1 MSKPVVIPNWK
12 YQKPSKGGH
21 RGLKKLLKY
30 VSYRE
35 SPDHNPVDLD
45 DRWTDCGLGDKWR
58 EVYDNCA
65 ALANQYVLA
74 HHLVIA
80 PDPAL
85 MALVPEDQKH
95 ELVRELTER
104 VVDGWHAARGLPVAE
119 YSYVL
124 HDRDTSDYGLQNL
137 HTHIFIAGTFENEAG
152 ERESR
157 RVDRQQV
164 CADRGGPEREDN
176 LHHVARREF
185 EVLLDRT
192 LGPAWRIERERQLQL
207 EAEQETAIEDDL
219 EPTIRKTHDLEID
232 IS

>member
-85 MALVPEDQKH
+85 MALVPEGQKH

-104 VVDGWHAARGLPVAE
+104 VVDGWHAARACRWLSIP
-119 YSYVL
+119 
-124 HDRDTSDYGLQNL
+124 TSCTTEIPATTVSESA
-137 HTHIFIAGTFENEAG
+137 HHIFIAGTFENEAG
-152 ERESR
+152 ERES
-157 RVDRQQV
+157 
-164 CADRGGPEREDN
+164 A
-176 LHHVARREF
+176 A
-185 EVLLDRT
+185 
-192 LGPAWRIERERQLQL
+192 
-207 EAEQETAIEDDL
+207 
-219 EPTIRKTHDLEID
+219 
-232 IS
+232 